1 MPIVEDQTTVVNIS
15 RYPLLSRFHPPFDG
29 PCTGTGEIAFS
40 VSTNQGPP
48 TWSAAIMGEIAM
60 QIRAGPMG
68 GAQMILRVITNDN
81 TRRWSVISQVPT

>member
-1 MPIVEDQTTVVNIS
+1 MPTVEDQTTVVYNS
-15 RYPLLSRFHPPFDG
+15 RYPLVSRLHPPFDG
-29 PCTGTGEIAFS
+29 PCTGTREITFS

-60 QIRAGPMG
+60 QIRAGTMG